1 MAKWTQQM
9 PLIIEVESISLLTDE
24 QAKQINGYIE
34 QGNGLDVIIK
44 EQSGEEMT
52 VIGVIPEVKNSEGEV
67 TANAYIEVVKNG
79 SIVKAGV
86 TENLPAPTI
95 KGDSTFTDK
104 VAVTIEAREGC
115 DIYYT
120 TDGSTPDKDSTAYEG
135 EIEVSSTT
143 TIKAIAYKG
152 ESLYSEVSSKTFTKI
167 VEKPVIAGDTPFD
180 SSTEVTIT
188 AAEGASIYYT
198 NDGSTPTSGSTAYS
212 EALTLEATTT
222 IKAIA
227 VKGGI
232 TSEVASKTFT
242 KNA

>member
-1 MAKWTQQM
+1 MTKWTQQM
-9 PLIIEVESISLLTDE
+9 PLLMEVEGITILSDKDVEKI
-24 QAKQINGYIE
+24 KGYIE
-34 QGNGLDVIIK
+34 QGNILDVQFK
-44 EQSGEEMT
+44 DASGEVMIPT
-52 VIGVIPEVKNSEGEV
+52 GFIPEVKNAQGEV
-67 TANAYIEVVKNG
+67 TSNAYVTVIKNG
-79 SIVKAGV
+79 SIVKAEV
-86 TENLPAPTI
+86 TENIPAPTI
-95 KGDSTFTDK
+95 KGNSTFTDK
-104 VAVTIEAREGC
+104 EEVTIEAREGC

-120 TDGSTPDKDSTAYEG
+120 TDGSTPTKDSTAYEG
-135 EIEVSSTT
+135 AIEVTATT
-143 TIKAIAYKG
+143 TIKAIAYNG
-152 ESLYSEVSSKTFTKI
+152 ELYSEVASKTITKI
-167 VEKPVIAGDTPFD
+167 VEQPIIAGETPFD
-180 SSTEVTIT
+180 TSTEVTIT

>member
-1 MAKWTQQM
+1 M
-9 PLIIEVESISLLTDE
+9 PLLMEAEAITLLTDKDVE
-24 QAKQINGYIE
+24 KIKGYIE
-34 QGNGLDVIIK
+34 QGNILDVQFK
-44 EQSGEEMT
+44 DASGEVMIPT
-52 VIGVIPEVKNSEGEV
+52 GFIPEVKNAQGEV
-67 TANAYIEVVKNG
+67 TSNAYVTVIKNG
-79 SIVKAGV
+79 NIVKAEV
-86 TENLPAPTI
+86 TENIPAPTI
-95 KGDSTFTDK
+95 KGNSTFTDK
-104 VAVTIEAREGC
+104 EEVTIEAREGC

-120 TDGSTPDKDSTAYEG
+120 TDGSTPTSDSTPYEG
-135 EIEVSSTT
+135 AIEVTATT

-152 ESLYSEVSSKTFTKI
+152 ELYSEVSSKTITKI
-167 VEKPVIAGDTPFD
+167 VEKPIIAGDTPFD

-188 AAEGASIYYT
+188 AAEGATIYYT

>member
-1 MAKWTQQM
+1 MTKWTQQM
-9 PLIIEVESISLLTDE
+9 PLLMEVESINLLTDKDVE
-24 QAKQINGYIE
+24 QILGYIE
-34 QGNGLDVIIK
+34 QGNIIDV
-44 EQSGEEMT
+44 QFMDNDGEVMIPT
-52 VIGVIPEVKNSEGEV
+52 GFTPEVKNAEGQV
-67 TANAYIEVVKNG
+67 TTNASITVIKNG
-79 SIVKAGV
+79 SIVKAEV
-86 TENLPAPTI
+86 TENVPAPVI
-95 KGDSTFTDK
+95 KGNSTFTDK
-104 VAVTIEAREGC
+104 ETVTIEAREGC

-152 ESLYSEVSSKTFTKI
+152 ELYSEVSSKTITKI
-167 VEKPVIAGDTPFD
+167 VEKPVIAGDTPFV

-198 NDGSTPTSGSTAYS
+198 NDGSTPTAGSTAYS

-232 TSEVASKTFT
+232 TSDVASKTFT
-242 KNA
+242 KGE

>member
-1 MAKWTQQM
+1 MTKWTQQM
-9 PLIIEVESISLLTDE
+9 PLLMEIEAIDLLSDKDVE
-24 QAKQINGYIE
+24 QILDYIE
-34 QGNGLDVIIK
+34 RGTILDV
-44 EQSGEEMT
+44 QFMDASGEVM
-52 VIGVIPEVKNSEGEV
+52 IPTGFVFEVLNSEGEV
-67 TANAYIEVVKNG
+67 TANAYITVIKNG
-79 SIVKAGV
+79 SIVKAEV

-95 KGDSTFTDK
+95 KGGSTFTDTEK
-104 VAVTIEAREGC
+104 VSIEAREGC

-120 TDGSTPDKDSTAYEG
+120 TDGSTPTSDSTAYEG

-152 ESLYSEVSSKTFTKI
+152 ELYSEVASKRVTKI
-167 VEKPVIAGDTPFD
+167 VEKPVIAGTTPFD

-188 AAEGASIYYT
+188 AAEGATIYYT
-198 NDGSTPTSGSTAYS
+198 DNGDTPTSESTAYT
-212 EALTLEATTT
+212 EALTLEATKT

-242 KNA
+242 KSE